1 MSNVAGQ
8 IYFIAEEH
16 SITAPPVRVK
26 IGLVRESKSGR
37 DSQDRLL
44 DHQTG
49 NPRKL
54 KLLEVVE
61 TARVSRVEN
70 SLHQR
75 YAGQRGIG
83 EWFELSDSELRA
95 AIAECRDLA
104 SQQSVHLKV
113 IREAE
118 QIEHAPRS
126 NAIANA
132 SDEAREW
139 HRRFSIARAAESLL
153 NKLTT
158 SYREKIKSAHEGG
171 LDVGPYARIVRPR
184 RSFDS
189 WLSEHHN
196 EVYEACKQMS
206 TTTSFV
212 PKSVTTSP
220 VLESVD
226 EELVNECQAQLNEW
240 SLEKGLESLH
250 LLHLKL
256 SRPRSMWS
264 EEVELAR
271 DYLKVICGRNRAIEG
286 ICAWTTS
293 NSNRFSSKTAQEK
306 HPQLFDEYAAITVYS
321 APQFKPRGGGD
332 GEG

>member
-54 KLLEVVE
+54 KLLKVVE

-83 EWFELSDSELRA
+83 EWFELSDSELQA
-95 AIAECRDLA
+95 AIAECQDLA
-104 SQQSVHLKV
+104 SQQALHLKV

-118 QIEHAPRS
+118 QIDHAPRS
-126 NAIANA
+126 STIATA
-132 SDEAREW
+132 SEEAREW
-139 HRRFSIARAAESLL
+139 HRRFLAARAAESLL

-158 SYREKIKSAHEGG
+158 SYREKVKSAHERGV
-171 LDVGPYARIVRPR
+171 DVGPYARIVRPR
-184 RSFDS
+184 LSFDS
-189 WLSEHHN
+189 WLSKHHN
-196 EVYEACKQMS
+196 EVFEACKQIS
-206 TTTSFV
+206 TTTPFV
-212 PKSVTTSP
+212 PKSVTTTP
-220 VLESVD
+220 DLESGVAQ
-226 EELVNECQAQLNEW
+226 LVSQFQEQLNEW
-240 SLEKGLESLH
+240 SLESGLDSLYK
-250 LLHLKL
+250 LYLSL
-256 SRPRSMWS
+256 SRPRSVWG
-264 EEVELAR
+264 EEAELAK
-271 DYLKVICGRNRAIEG
+271 DYLKVLCGQNRAIEG

-293 NSNRFSSKTAQEK
+293 SSKRFSSKIAQEK
-306 HPQLFDEYAAITVYS
+306 HPQLFDEYAALAVYG
-321 APQFKPRGGGD
+321 APQFTLRGGGD